1 MLLVLFS
8 KCNPT
13 KKLAD
18 DEYLVSSVKIDC
30 KKFSKENCIESRS
43 KCKSCLVNEDDLK
56 SVIKQKPNRQIFGF
70 IRFHLWLYNHG
81 LKKKEKIE
89 KKNKKKSS
97 VKIKKRD
104 KEDKVNTSVGEPP
117 VILDT
122 LLTTKSEAQIKRY
135 LEGKGFFNSQVNST
149 YKNFRF
155 LGIKQKQQK
164 KIVYTIKTGSAYKIR
179 NKSYTGK
186 DSIITHYIKQDTTK
200 SLVKKGD
207 NFDVDK
213 LEAERVRITRMLKN
227 LGYYY
232 FDKEL
237 ITYKADSSG
246 KKQKI
251 DLIYN
256 IKGLPV
262 KVNDSIV
269 YKLHRKC
276 YINNVN
282 VFVNCDKNGNKDN
295 YTQTIEEDINFF
307 EPEGK
312 NRYNYKTLAKAILF
326 NLDNYYQL
334 AHHDAT
340 YQRLAEL
347 GVFKFITID
356 ITPDQSDDILL
367 NINIILTSSKSKS
380 ITLEPKLTN
389 NIGNLG
395 IYGNVGFQNKNTF
408 KGAEKLTLSVAG
420 GLQAQQLL
428 FEDKSQQQSELEK
441 IPYFNTYE
449 IGPELKLEFPKLFI
463 PFLNQ
468 DRVSENSNPSTEF
481 DLIYNFQKRQDFS
494 RNVFKAS
501 MAYKWNETKQKQHI
515 IQPLE
520 LSLIRLFP
528 SPAFRDFLATSN
540 DAFVI
545 NSYKDHL
552 IAASTYSFIYKSD
565 LNKKRNYSY
574 FRFNVEAAGNLLNL
588 YSNLTNNKK
597 DSATNSYH
605 IIGIRYAQYVKTDV
619 DFRRYFNF
627 RSSSF
632 VVRNYLGAAL
642 PYGNLNVMP
651 FQRAFYGGGANE
663 MRAWQVR
670 TLGPGGLADSSIF
683 TAIDQVGDLKFET
696 NFEYRFD
703 ITNLFELA
711 IFTDMGNIWLMEK
724 DPKRPE
730 ADFQTDKIWKH
741 MAIGTG
747 VGLRLDFSFFILRFD
762 LGFKLKNPA
771 RDNPYK
777 IGFQKN
783 ESGVFNLGIGYP
795 F

>member
-1 MLLVLFS
+1 MV
-8 KCNPT
+8 
-13 KKLAD
+13 D
-18 DEYLVSSVKIDC
+18 
-30 KKFSKENCIESRS
+30 
-43 KCKSCLVNEDDLK
+43 EDDIK
-56 SVIKQKPNRQIFGF
+56 SVIKQKPNRQLFGF
-70 IRFHLWLYNHG
+70 IRFHLWLYNHS
-81 LKKKEKIE
+81 LRKKEKIE
-89 KKNKKKSS
+89 KKNQKKTK
-97 VKIKKRD
+97 VKVKKRNK
-104 KEDKVNTSVGEPP
+104 KEKINTSVGEPP

-122 LLTTKSEAQIKRY
+122 LLTQKSEVQIKRY
-135 LEGKGFFNSQVNST
+135 LNGKGFFKSEVTSK
-149 YKNFRF
+149 YKDYRF
-155 LGIKQKQQK
+155 LGFKQKQQK
-164 KIVYTIKTGSAYKIR
+164 KIVYSIYTGRAYKIN
-179 NKSYTGK
+179 NKSYISK
-186 DSIITHYIKQDTTK
+186 DSTILYYIKQDTTK
-200 SLVKKGD
+200 SLVKRGD
-207 NFDVDK
+207 SFDVDK
-213 LEAERVRITRMLKN
+213 LEAERTRITKMLKN

-237 ITYKADSSG
+237 ITYKADSTG
-246 KKQKI
+246 KKEKI

-256 IKGLPV
+256 VKGMPV
-262 KVNDSIV
+262 KANDTVI
-269 YKLHRKC
+269 YKIHRKC
-276 YINNVN
+276 YINQIN

-295 YTQTIEEDINFF
+295 YTQTIVEDINFY

-312 NRYNYKTLAKAILF
+312 NQYNYKTLAKAVLF
-326 NLDNYYQL
+326 KLDNYYQL
-334 AHHDAT
+334 AQHDAT
-340 YQRLAEL
+340 YKRLAEL
-347 GVFKFITID
+347 GVFKFVTID
-356 ITPDQSDDILL
+356 INPTPNDEILL
-367 NINIILTSSKSKS
+367 NVNIVLTSSKSKS

-395 IYGNVGFQNKNTF
+395 VYANVGFQNKNTF
-408 KGAEKLTLSVAG
+408 KGAEKLTLSLAG

-428 FEDKSQQQSELEK
+428 FEDASQQQSDLEK

-449 IGPELKLEFPKLFI
+449 IGPEIKLEFPKLFI

-468 DRVSENSNPSTEF
+468 DKVSENSNPSTEF
-481 DLIYNFQKRQDFS
+481 DLVYNFQKRQDFS

-501 MAYKWNETKQKQHI
+501 MGYKWNETRQKQHI

-520 LSLIRLFP
+520 VSLIRLFP
-528 SPAFRDFLATSN
+528 SPAFKDFLATSN

-552 IAASTYSFIYKSD
+552 IAASTYSFIFKSD

-574 FRFNVEAAGNLLNL
+574 FRFNLEAAGNLLNL

-597 DSATNSYH
+597 DTATDSYN
-605 IIGIRYAQYVKTDV
+605 IIGIRYAQYVKADV

-627 RSSSF
+627 RGSSF
-632 VVRNYLGAAL
+632 VVRNYLGAAR

-703 ITNLFELA
+703 ITNLFEMA
-711 IFTDMGNIWLMEK
+711 VFTDMGNIWLLDK
-724 DPKRPE
+724 DTHRPDAE
-730 ADFQTDKIWKH
+730 FQADKIWKH

-771 RDNPYK
+771 RDNPYS